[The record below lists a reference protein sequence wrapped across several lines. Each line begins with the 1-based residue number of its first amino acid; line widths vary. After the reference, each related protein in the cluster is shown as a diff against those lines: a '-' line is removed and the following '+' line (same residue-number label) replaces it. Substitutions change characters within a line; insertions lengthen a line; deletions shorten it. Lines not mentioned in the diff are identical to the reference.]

1 MSSGNKF
8 LLSLMVLIGIIF
20 LYSHRYELM
29 LLIGKALLL
38 EAVTRV

>member
-20 LYSHRYELM
+20 LYSYRYELM
-29 LLIGKALLL
+29 LWLGKTLLHQ
-38 EAVTRV
+38 AVNQS